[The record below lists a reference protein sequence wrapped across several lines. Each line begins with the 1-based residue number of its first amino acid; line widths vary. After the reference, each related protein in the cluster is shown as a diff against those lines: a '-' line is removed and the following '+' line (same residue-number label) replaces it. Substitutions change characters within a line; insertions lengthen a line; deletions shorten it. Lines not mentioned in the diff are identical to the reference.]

1 MRVVTRRLYLIAFV
15 AVAVIAGLSVYVAT
29 RVEPKDLGGAG
40 DLSVKAQSVPAL
52 AAAKGW
58 INSPPLSPQDLRGK
72 VVVYDFWTYSC
83 VNCVRTLPHLK
94 ALYDRYA
101 SDGLVVVGIHSPEFD
116 FEKNHDN
123 VQRAVQQLGVTWPV
137 ALDDDMAIWNSFS
150 NNYWPEEYLTDRDG
164 RLRQVYIGEG
174 EYDQKEDDVRT
185 LLGEAST
192 APRAADGRSGRG
204 AGVDGRDSGDP
215 FRVVVRRAAVLRRRR
230 NSCRAGRRRSPR
242 PRRCP
247 STRSP
252 SKDSWNVSGQ
262 GIESQSPD
270 AAIELRYRAT
280 EVNIVAGAAAGRA
293 PVMLAV
299 ELDGV
304 AQPPVTITGDDLY
317 RVLSNGPSGEHDLV
331 LRPMT
336 DGLPR
341 VLVHLRFDVIA
352 CSGRRFAPASA

>member
-1 MRVVTRRLYLIAFV
+1 VSRRLYLVAFA
-15 AVAVIAGLSVYVAT
+15 AVAVIAALSVYVAT

-40 DLSVKAQSVPAL
+40 DLSVKAKSVPSL

-58 INSPPLSPQDLRGK
+58 INSSPLTPDDLRGK

-94 ALYDRYA
+94 ALYDRYG
-101 SDGLVVVGIHSPEFD
+101 SQGLVIVGIHSPEFD

-123 VQRAVQQLGVTWPV
+123 VQKAVRQLDVTWPV
-137 ALDDDMAIWNSFS
+137 ALDDGMAIWNSFK

-185 LLGEAST
+185 LLGVPSNS
-192 APRAADGRSGRG
+192 PRAADAGPDQAQTAVQTPEIHFGLSFG
-204 AGVDGRDSGDP
+204 AQQFSSSPQQLAEGTTSFTAPSSVPEDTFALEGD
-215 FRVVVRRAAVLRRRR
+215 
-230 NSCRAGRRRSPR
+230 
-242 PRRCP
+242 
-247 STRSP
+247 
-252 SKDSWNVSGQ
+252 WNVAGQ
-262 GIESQSPD
+262 GVTSASTD
-270 AAIELRYRAT
+270 AAIALRYRAT
-280 EVNIVAGAAAGRA
+280 EVSIVAGAGPGAA

-304 AQPPVTITGDDLY
+304 AQPPVTVTGDDLY
-317 RVLSNGPSGEHDLV
+317 RVLSNGPTGVHDLV

-336 DGLPR
+336 TGFR
-341 VLVHLRFDVIA
+341 AFSFTFG
-352 CSGRRFAPASA
+352 SGQK

>member
-1 MRVVTRRLYLIAFV
+1 MTRRLYLIAFV
-15 AVAVIAGLSVYVAT
+15 AIAVIAGLSVYVAT

-58 INSPPLSPQDLRGK
+58 VNSPPLSPEDLRGK

-83 VNCVRTLPHLK
+83 VNCVRTLPHVK

-101 SDGLVVVGIHSPEFD
+101 SDGLVIVGIHSPEFD
-116 FEKNHDN
+116 FEKDHDN

-137 ALDDDMAIWNSFS
+137 ALDDDMAIWNAFS

-164 RLRQVYIGEG
+164 KLRQVYIGEG
-174 EYDQKEDDVRT
+174 AYDQKENDVRT
-185 LLGEAST
+185 LLGEAQN
-192 APRAADGRSGRG
+192 APRAADDGQGEVQPTAQTPEIHFGLSFGAQQFSSSSQPLSSGTTSF
-204 AGVDGRDSGDP
+204 AAPASVPVDTFALEGQ
-215 FRVVVRRAAVLRRRR
+215 
-230 NSCRAGRRRSPR
+230 
-242 PRRCP
+242 
-247 STRSP
+247 
-252 SKDSWNVSGQ
+252 WNVSGQ
-262 GIESQSPD
+262 GIESQSAD

-280 EVNIVAGAAAGRA
+280 EVNIVAGAGTAEA

-304 AQPPVTITGDDLY
+304 AQPPVSITGDDLY
-317 RVLSNGPSGEHDLV
+317 RVLSNGPEGVHDLV

-336 DGLPR
+336 ASFNAFAFTFG
-341 VLVHLRFDVIA
+341 
-352 CSGRRFAPASA
+352 SGDN